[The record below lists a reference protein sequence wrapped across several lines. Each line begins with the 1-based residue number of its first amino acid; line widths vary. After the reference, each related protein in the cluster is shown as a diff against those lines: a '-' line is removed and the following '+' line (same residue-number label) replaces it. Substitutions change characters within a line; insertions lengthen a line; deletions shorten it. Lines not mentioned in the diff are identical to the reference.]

1 MKKLLFAFVVSVLLV
16 SCVSKEKDGEG
27 LYFFDNRS
35 HDTVHVV
42 ACTKMQQEPLDTTLA
57 VPPDV
62 IATISEGMAVRTHFT
77 PSYLCWL
84 RVYSTSWQLLYEQNP
99 IDENSWSTYPR
110 YDKGYGFTLNIFV
123 FTDSLIQR

>member
-1 MKKLLFAFVVSVLLV
+1 MKKLLFAFAASILLV
-16 SCVSKEKDGEG
+16 SCVSKEGEG

-42 ACTKMQQEPLDTTLA
+42 ACTKIQRELLDTTLA

-62 IATISEGMAVRTHFT
+62 IAIILEAMSIRTHFT

-84 RVYSTSWQLLYEQNP
+84 RVYDSNWQLIYEQNP
-99 IDENSWSTYPR
+99 IDENSWRTGLKYNR
-110 YDKGYGFTLNIFV
+110 GYGFTLNTFI
-123 FTDSLIQR
+123 FTDSLIHR